1 MTIRAWT
8 VAALLVAVFAV
19 PQHAG
24 AQPSN
29 SGQNVQPIF
38 EGWYRAA
45 DGGFTLMFGY
55 LNRNYAEQFAV
66 PLGPNNHVE
75 PGGPDRGQPAFFYPR
90 MNRFAFSVNVPKD
103 WGKKEVIWSVTA
115 HGRTD
120 QAVGWLQPEW
130 EIDRKTEL
138 STTGRG
144 TTFDDDETIEKNQAP
159 TIKVGAVRPIVLPH
173 TLTLTATAADPDN
186 LPPPDPP
193 RQQLRAAGQETPPT
207 LQGNVDSPVNVPLGP
222 NRPPLPPRGQLTV
235 NWIVFRGPA
244 KVTFQPGGWQN
255 VKNGTATTT
264 ATFVEPGEYVLRA
277 SASDGMYVSFEDVRV
292 TVGSPL
298 SANKP

>member
-1 MTIRAWT
+1 M
-8 VAALLVAVFAV
+8 
-19 PQHAG
+19 
-24 AQPSN
+24 
-29 SGQNVQPIF
+29 
-38 EGWYRAA
+38 
-45 DGGFTLMFGY
+45 
-55 LNRNYAEQFAV
+55 

-75 PGGPDRGQPAFFYPR
+75 PSGPDRGQPAYFYPR
-90 MNRFAFSVNVPKD
+90 MNRFAFTVTVPND
-103 WGKKEVIWSVTA
+103 WGKKEVTWSVTA

-159 TIKVGAVRPIVLPH
+159 TIRVAAVRPIALPQ
-173 TLTLTATAADPDN
+173 TLSLLVSAADPDN

-207 LQGNVDSPVNVPLGP
+207 LLGNGDAPVNVPLGP

-244 KVTFQPGGWQN
+244 KVTFQPGGWQS
-255 VKNGTATTT
+255 VKNGTAATT
-264 ATFVEPGEYVLRA
+264 AIFIEPGDYVLRA
-277 SASDGMYVSFEDVRV
+277 SASDGMNVSSEDVPV
-292 TVGSPL
+292 TV
-298 SANKP
+298 SAPTSASKP